1 MESKGRGAELKPQN
15 GEENDK
21 VANLSYLSFTI
32 YI

>member
-21 VANLSYLSFTI
+21 VTHLTYLSFMI